1 MNYPPPKFLNEQM
14 GQLDHEYNKF
24 TTAKQMS
31 VILDS
36 KLVTYSPMILIIV
49 IGLSY
54 EGGKNL
60 PPILSLECEKEVTED
75 KRVKVFSKSWK
86 YIT

>member
-1 MNYPPPKFLNEQM
+1 M

-36 KLVTYSPMILIIV
+36 KLVAYSPMILIIV

-54 EGGKNL
+54 E
-60 PPILSLECEKEVTED
+60 
-75 KRVKVFSKSWK
+75 RKVAKTYHPF
-86 YIT
+86 YH